1 MRSGSQPLYT
11 YGALRSQNQKSCR
24 RHQPFID
31 LKTELQKRYNCSAC
45 FLRLKH
51 TYLSPATMTAKKVTA
66 EQFQGIMDTK
76 EKNSKKEKK
85 SEKKVKKEKKRK
97 LEDDESSQDNEKET
111 VENTSEAPQEGDDDD
126 DDDNSVDAGEG
137 KSMAAKEMTG
147 KEVRAARR
155 KEREDL
161 LHKVPKADE
170 NGIAYTKQQ
179 LRRMKKRVARGLDPI
194 ETSKE
199 IHERLRQEAEL
210 RREEEEELS
219 GQIHVKEA
227 KLRDTDGDD
236 EEGSDAEG
244 EDAAEDD
251 KFEKARKEMTGEEPQ
266 HKKPKRSKEV
276 PTDYVCFACKNA
288 HLPAHWIYD
297 CPNKVTVRG
306 TNSKSKD
313 VRGIKNPD
321 DKKVFVS
328 GLPFEA
334 KAKDVTEI
342 FAPCGTI
349 THCNLFTYD
358 DTGRCKG
365 QGIVSFET
373 EEAAQKALQLS
384 GTVIANMAAPP
395 KKNAKDES
403 PEEKRKTE
411 LKLKVT
417 KVLNRSFTKPF
428 TKKN

>member
-1 MRSGSQPLYT
+1 
-11 YGALRSQNQKSCR
+11 
-24 RHQPFID
+24 
-31 LKTELQKRYNCSAC
+31 
-45 FLRLKH
+45 
-51 TYLSPATMTAKKVTA
+51 MTAKKVTA
-66 EQFQGIMDTK
+66 EQYQDMNAK
-76 EKNSKKEKK
+76 EKNSKKEMK
-85 SEKKVKKEKKRK
+85 SEKKMKKEKKRK

-111 VENTSEAPQEGDDDD
+111 VENTSDAPQDD
-126 DDDNSVDAGEG
+126 DDDNNSVEAGDDFHL
-137 KSMAAKEMTG
+137 AVKELTG

-161 LHKVPKADE
+161 LNKVPKADE

-179 LRRMKKRVARGLDPI
+179 LRRMKKRVSRGLDPL
-194 ETSKE
+194 ETKKE
-199 IHERLRQEAEL
+199 IHERLRQDAEL
-210 RREEEEELS
+210 RREEEEELA
-219 GQIHVKEA
+219 GQIHVKED
-227 KLRDTDGDD
+227 KFKESDGEGED
-236 EEGSDAEG
+236 GSDAEG
-244 EDAAEDD
+244 QDPVEAD
-251 KFEKARKEMTGEEPQ
+251 KFEKARQEMTGEETQ
-266 HKKPKRSKEV
+266 RKKPKRVKVV

-288 HLPAHWIYD
+288 HKPVHWIYD

-306 TNSKSKD
+306 TNSKAKD
-313 VRGIKNPD
+313 ARGIKNPD

-373 EEAAQKALQLS
+373 EEAAEKALQLS
-384 GTVIANMAAPP
+384 GTVIANIEASL
-395 KKNAKDES
+395 KKKDKDES
-403 PEEKRKTE
+403 PEEARKTE

>member
-1 MRSGSQPLYT
+1 
-11 YGALRSQNQKSCR
+11 
-24 RHQPFID
+24 
-31 LKTELQKRYNCSAC
+31 
-45 FLRLKH
+45 
-51 TYLSPATMTAKKVTA
+51 MTAKKVIA
-66 EQFQGIMDTK
+66 EQFQDIMDTK
-76 EKNSKKEKK
+76 EKNFKKEKK

-111 VENTSEAPQEGDDDD
+111 VENTSEAPQED
-126 DDDNSVDAGEG
+126 DDDNSVEAGEDQPMAG
-137 KSMAAKEMTG
+137 KELTG

-155 KEREDL
+155 KERENL
-161 LHKVPKADE
+161 LDKVPKADE
-170 NGIAYTKQQ
+170 NGIDYTKQQ
-179 LRRMKKRVARGLDPI
+179 LRRMKKRVARGLNPI

-199 IHERLRQEAEL
+199 IHERLRQDAEL
-210 RREEEEELS
+210 RKEEEEELA
-219 GQIHVKEA
+219 GQIHVKEN
-227 KLRDTDGDD
+227 KFRDKDGDGED
-236 EEGSDAEG
+236 DSDAEG
-244 EDAAEDD
+244 EDVDDAD
-251 KFEKARKEMTGEEPQ
+251 KFEKARNRMTGEDTKQ
-266 HKKPKRSKEV
+266 KKPRRSKVV

-306 TNSKSKD
+306 TNNKSKD

-349 THCNLFTYD
+349 SHCNLFTYD

-365 QGIVSFET
+365 QGIVTFET

-384 GTVIANMAAPP
+384 GTVIANMEASL
-395 KKNAKDES
+395 KKKANDAS
-403 PEEKRKTE
+403 PEERRKTE

-428 TKKN
+428 TKKI

>member
-1 MRSGSQPLYT
+1 LACF
-11 YGALRSQNQKSCR
+11 ALSKVTRKSC

-31 LKTELQKRYNCSAC
+31 LKTELQKQNTSDSI
-45 FLRLKH
+45 LTLKH
-51 TYLSPATMTAKKVTA
+51 ILSSVTMTAKKVTA
-66 EQFQGIMDTK
+66 EQYRDMDTK
-76 EKNSKKEKK
+76 EKNSKKE
-85 SEKKVKKEKKRK
+85 KVKKEKKRK
-97 LEDDESSQDNEKET
+97 LEDDESSQDNEKDT
-111 VENTSEAPQEGDDDD
+111 VENTGEVPQKD
-126 DDDNSVDAGEG
+126 DDDNSVEAGDG
-137 KSMAAKEMTG
+137 WNMAVKELTG

-161 LHKVPKADE
+161 LNKVPKADE

-179 LRRMKKRVARGLDPI
+179 LRRMKKRVGRGLDPI

-199 IHERLRQEAEL
+199 IHERLRQDADL
-210 RREEEEELS
+210 RREEEEELA
-219 GQIHVKEA
+219 GQIHVREDEF
-227 KLRDTDGDD
+227 RESDGDD
-236 EEGSDAEG
+236 EDDSEAEG
-244 EDAAEDD
+244 QDAAEAD
-251 KFEKARKEMTGEEPQ
+251 KFEKARQQMTGEETQ
-266 HKKPKRSKEV
+266 HKKPKRAKEV

-288 HLPAHWIYD
+288 HTPAHWIYD

-306 TNSKSKD
+306 TNNKSKD
-313 VRGIKNPD
+313 ARGIKNPD

-373 EEAAQKALQLS
+373 EEAAEKALQLS
-384 GTVIANMAAPP
+384 GTVIANMEASL
-395 KKNAKDES
+395 KKKDKDES

-428 TKKN
+428 TKKS